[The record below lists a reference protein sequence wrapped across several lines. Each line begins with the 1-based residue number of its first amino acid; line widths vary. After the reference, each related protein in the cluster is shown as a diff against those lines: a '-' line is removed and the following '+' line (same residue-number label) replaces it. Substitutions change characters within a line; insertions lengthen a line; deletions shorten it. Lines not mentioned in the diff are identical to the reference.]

1 MEPCRISLIISITFQ
16 LKNHEAFK
24 HRNEKETCTECGLHL
39 SASSLKGLGHEKNN
53 FYQSPCMGDFNPK
66 N

>member
-1 MEPCRISLIISITFQ
+1 